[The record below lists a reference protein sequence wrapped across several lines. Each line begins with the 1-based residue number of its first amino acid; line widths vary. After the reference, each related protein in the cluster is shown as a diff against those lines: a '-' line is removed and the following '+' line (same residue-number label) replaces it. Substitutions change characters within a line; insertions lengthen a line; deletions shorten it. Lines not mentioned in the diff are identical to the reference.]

1 VKMTSMLLVMSH
13 AVSVL
18 QIIYEA

>member
-1 VKMTSMLLVMSH
+1 MTSMLLVMSH